1 MSPIILRP
9 HQEEALRAQK
19 ANARGV
25 ICFPTGAGKTIV
37 GIKDALHRFEGEDA
51 KTVVVVAPRILLSKQ
66 LASEYL
72 EHIKDVRVLCVHSGK
87 NQHYK
92 TTKVEVIQEW
102 HQIHKDHDKL
112 IFTTYHSFKKVKASM
127 IPVDTYIFDEAH
139 NSIRSDFFEEV
150 EKTKNEK
157 TRAFFYTAT
166 PKHSNSYDR
175 PGMNDAEV
183 YGNTISTVAA
193 DYLVDNGYI
202 LQPELTVKTYED
214 DENIPERDNRILTD
228 IVDTE
233 NIDKLMV
240 CAKSTRSI
248 IALFD
253 ETDFVEQMNDRG
265 YSVMSI
271 TSMHG
276 AFIDGE
282 SMEKDKFFK
291 TLNEWGKDVNKK
303 FILFQYSMIGEGINV
318 SCLEGV
324 VFMRRMKVSG
334 VLQNIGRCIRLHP
347 KDAEGMRNGT
357 VIPGDS
363 STYTKPVGR
372 VIVPVFNKTQ
382 EQVAILVEDIIGR
395 AFDDG
400 ETLIEEVDEKKK
412 KKES

>member
-1 MSPIILRP
+1 MSIVLRP

-25 ICFPTGAGKTIV
+25 ICFPTGAGKTLV
-37 GIKDALHRFEGEDA
+37 SVKDAMSRFESDDA
-51 KTVVVVAPRILLSKQ
+51 KTIVVVAPRLLLARQ

-102 HQIHKDHDKL
+102 YQIHKNHDKL
-112 IFTTYHSFKKVKASM
+112 IFTTYHSLKKVKASM
-127 IPVDTYIFDEAH
+127 IPVDTYLFDEAH

-150 EKTKNEK
+150 EKTKDEK

-166 PKHSNSYDR
+166 PKHSVSYDT
-175 PGMNDAEV
+175 PGMNNTEV

-214 DENIPERDNRILTD
+214 DENIAERDNHVLTD
-228 IVDTE
+228 IVDSE

-253 ETDFVEQMNDRG
+253 ETDFIEQMNDRG

-276 AFIDGE
+276 AFIDGKT
-282 SMEKDKFFK
+282 MEKDQFFK
-291 TLNEWGKDVNKK
+291 TLNEWGRDENKK
-303 FILFQYSMIGEGINV
+303 FILFQYSMIGEGINI
-318 SCLEGV
+318 SCLNGV

-357 VIPGDS
+357 VISGDS

-372 VIVPVFNKTQ
+372 VIVPVFNKVQ
-382 EQVAILVEDIIGR
+382 EQVAAFVSEIIDR
-395 AFDDG
+395 TFDDG
-400 ETLIEEVDEKKK
+400 ETVIEEVGAVEK

>member
-1 MSPIILRP
+1 MMPIVLRP

-37 GIKDALHRFEGEDA
+37 GIKDALHRFADDTP

-66 LASEYL
+66 LATEYL

-92 TTKVEVIQEW
+92 TTKPEVIKEW

-112 IFTTYHSFKKVKASM
+112 IFTTYHSLKKVKASM
-127 IPVDTYIFDEAH
+127 IPVDTYLFDEAH

-150 EKTKNEK
+150 EKTKDEQ

-175 PGMNDAEV
+175 PGMNNTEV

-202 LQPELTVKTYED
+202 LQPELTVKHYDD
-214 DENIPERDNRILTD
+214 DENIAERDNRILTD
-228 IVDTE
+228 VVDTE

-240 CAKSTRSI
+240 CAKNTNSI
-248 IALFD
+248 IALFN
-253 ETDFVEQMNDRG
+253 ETDFIEQMNNRG

-282 SMEKDKFFK
+282 TMEKDKFFK
-291 TLNEWGKDVNKK
+291 TLNEWGRDDTKK
-303 FILFQYSMIGEGINV
+303 FILFQYSMIGEGINI
-318 SCLEGV
+318 SQLSGV
-324 VFMRRMKVSG
+324 VFMRKMKVSG
-334 VLQNIGRCIRLHP
+334 VLQNIGRCIRLHA

-363 STYTKPVGR
+363 STYTKPVGW
-372 VIVPVFNKTQ
+372 VIVPVFNKVQ
-382 EQVAILVEDIIGR
+382 EQVAAFVEEIIDR
-395 AFDDG
+395 TFNDG
-400 ETLIEEVDEKKK
+400 ETVVEEVGAVKKK
-412 KKES
+412 KDS